1 VASSTG
7 ELGRTGAR
15 GGRTFGAFVVLAVVL
30 VALIVVRALADAG
43 GGGTG
48 QGSVATSSATPSGA
62 SPSASV
68 DPARYLIAPTPAPDL
83 TLSGPDGVVS
93 LAAMRGRPVLVFF
106 GYTHCPDVCPA
117 TIGSVGVAIDAADV
131 GAQAILATI
140 DPERDT
146 VEWLAE
152 FVRFLPDGFTAGT
165 GTPETIAATASAW
178 GVRYARVDTDDPAG
192 YSMSHTAD
200 VFLID
205 AAGML
210 RARFPFGTPPEAMT
224 ALLLEVGAGAGGES
238 PGPAASPTAART
250 DSPPSEGPPD
260 SLEVQVV
267 SSSVWAGGAS
277 PVILALR
284 AGAAPIGGL
293 EDVVDVRLLAPDG
306 APVGPTVRAT
316 PVRPPGLDEVS
327 FVAIL
332 DIPSPGAWRLEVITA
347 GPTTGRGL
355 GDLVALDPGGT
366 APLGRPAPDVATL
379 TAAEVSSLTWLTTDP
394 LPDPRLTAVSTLDA
408 LAARAPWVL
417 VVDSAAFKVT
427 PACGKA
433 LVLAKRLLD
442 RWTDVPFIHHE
453 PYVYDV
459 ITTEP
464 VLRGTLEK
472 PILTDVAT
480 SWGIGAEPWG
490 AASMPWTFII
500 DGDGVVRAKYQGI
513 LGSADVDVMLA
524 LLAGGS

>member
-7 ELGRTGAR
+7 ELDRPGAR

-43 GGGTG
+43 EGGAG
-48 QGSVATSSATPSGA
+48 QGSVATSSVTPSGA

-68 DPARYLIAPTPAPDL
+68 DPARYLVAATPAPDL
-83 TLSGPDGVVS
+83 TLSGPDGAIS
-93 LAAMRGRPVLVFF
+93 LAAMRGQPVLVFF

-117 TIGSVGVAIDAADV
+117 TIGSVGLAIDASDV

-165 GTPETIAATASAW
+165 GTPETIAATAAAW

-205 AAGML
+205 ASGML

-224 ALLLEVGAGAGGES
+224 ALLLEVGAGPGEGS
-238 PGPAASPTAART
+238 PGPAASATARPTAV
-250 DSPPSEGPPD
+250 PSAQLG
-260 SLEVQVV
+260 VQVV

-277 PVILALR
+277 PVILTLR
-284 AGAAPIGGL
+284 DGERAVGDL
-293 EDVVDVRLLAPDG
+293 DDVVDVRLLSPDG
-306 APVGPTVRAT
+306 APVGPAVTAS

-327 FVAIL
+327 FVAVL
-332 DIPSPGAWRLEVITA
+332 DIPSPGPWRVEVIAA
-347 GPTTGRGL
+347 GPVIGRGI

-366 APLGRPAPDVATL
+366 APLGRPAPDIATL
-379 TAAEVSSLTWLTTDP
+379 TAAEVPTLTWLTTDP
-394 LPDPRLTAVSTLDA
+394 LPDARLTVISTGDA
-408 LAARAPWVL
+408 LAARQPWVL

-433 LVLAKRLLD
+433 LALAKRLLD

-453 PYVYDV
+453 PYAYDV

-464 VLRGTLEK
+464 VLRGTLDQ
-472 PILTDVAT
+472 PVLTDVAT

-490 AASMPWTFII
+490 AASMPWIFII
-500 DGDGVVRAKYQGI
+500 DGDGIVRAKYQGI